1 MSEKITRDLVV
12 LGQEIIKRKS
22 EDPLLNWQPTPK
34 QQPFI
39 QSVLGRKARENW
51 LFAANRSGKSDAG
64 AYIGSYLAR
73 FGINGGPTTGWVS
86 AVDFPTSRDTIQPK
100 YFDNGFVPASQTHA
114 PFIPDG
120 EVDQWRASDQILK
133 LKNGSIIGF
142 KSADSGRKK
151 YQGAERDWVH
161 IDEEHPKE
169 IYEEI
174 TIRIGGRPLRL
185 FGTITLLP
193 PEGST
198 GGVSW
203 MYEGVITPWKRG
215 TMKGVDLFGASI
227 YDNPYLDKAEV
238 EHLENIYPEGS
249 VQRRIRLDGEW
260 LPGIG
265 GARAYPSFAETANVR
280 APTDLDPRLP
290 LCWTWDFNVEPM
302 VSLVGQVRSPS
313 PGMAP
318 SLFEVHREF
327 VLDEGSIQDMVDLFR
342 QHYPRHHAEVRLY
355 GDATGR
361 ARTAQTN
368 ETNYTLIMN
377 LMRSYPAPLKMLVGQ
392 INPPI
397 ISRLNAV
404 NTACRSEHGQVNL
417 VVNPESEEL
426 IADLNNVLLDPN
438 GKIRK
443 TTNRKDPYFRRT
455 HISDALGYWVAYE
468 APVTPMRLNEDISRK
483 PITRPGYGFGRLRH

>member
-1 MSEKITRDLVV
+1 MREAALRDIVV
-12 LGQEIIKRKS
+12 LGQEILKRRQD
-22 EDPLLNWQPTPK
+22 DPLLNWQATPK

-39 QSVLGRKARENW
+39 ESVLKRLNRENW

-64 AYIGSYLAR
+64 AYVGAYLAR
-73 FGINGGPTTGWVS
+73 FGINGSPTTGWVS
-86 AVDFPTSRDTIQPK
+86 SLDFPTSRDTIQPK
-100 YFDNGFVPASQTHA
+100 YFDNGFVPQGQTHP

-120 EVDQWRASDQILK
+120 EIDQWRVSDQILK

-151 YQGAERDWVH
+151 YQGAERDWVQ
-161 IDEEHPKE
+161 IDEEHPKD

-174 TIRIGGRPLRL
+174 TIRIGARPLRL
-185 FGTITLLP
+185 FGTVTLLP
-193 PEGST
+193 PEGNT

-203 MYEGVITPWKRG
+203 MYEGIIVPWQRG
-215 TMKGVDLFGASI
+215 TTKNIGLFAASI
-227 YDNPYLDKAEV
+227 YDNP
-238 EHLENIYPEGS
+238 HLNQEEIKVLESIYPEGS

-265 GARAYPSFAETANVR
+265 GARAYPSFAEAINVKEVQ
-280 APTDLDPRLP
+280 DLDPRLP

-302 VSLVGQVRSPS
+302 VSLVGQWRSEL

-318 SLFEVHREF
+318 SIFQVHKEF
-327 VLDEGSIQDMVDLFR
+327 VLDEGSIPDMVDLFR
-342 QHYPRHHAEVRLY
+342 QHYPSHHAELRVY

-361 ARTAQTN
+361 ARAHQTN
-368 ETNYTLIMN
+368 ESNYTLIMN
-377 LMRSYPAPLKMLVGQ
+377 LMRSYPAPVKMIVPQ

-397 ISRLNAV
+397 TSRLNSV
-404 NTACRSEHGQVNL
+404 NTACRSETGQVNIL
-417 VVNPESEEL
+417 VAPTCDEL
-426 IADLNNVLLDPN
+426 IADLNNVLLDTN

-468 APVTPMRLNEDISRK
+468 APVVPVHLKEHKKTHR
-483 PITRPGYGFGRLRH
+483 ITRPIYGFGRRQA